1 MAAPGSHLSRISK
14 LFADRDATVP
24 DDALRHRSKH
34 SVTLVCG
41 TDIADSRTLQL
52 AVLTA
57 ARIAVRCFPGAVRVA
72 IPERL
77 HGAALK
83 IWPHTGQTFGS
94 ALAGVLGSDN
104 VHPEIPDAVATGN
117 AVLFGNAPAI
127 GGALRATFDGWIG
140 CAGPADTTMRMR
152 EREFC
157 SLAGI
162 LAGSLAI
169 SEIFMAFAGITLL
182 AGRRIVSLS
191 LWRPDLAAGDPEALG
206 VPAPIL
212 PQEAWLLGL
221 GHLGNAYL
229 WSLAT
234 LPYRQ
239 ARDVRLYLNDFDI
252 VEESNL
258 ETGVLFAK
266 GHEDEL
272 KTRVLSGWLEALG
285 FRTRLLERR
294 FDDAFRLQQDEPE
307 LAFCGFDTNPARRH
321 LATARFA
328 QVVESGLGGMAS
340 NFDTINLHTFPNE
353 RTAED
358 LWPDL
363 DPAELDKQRK
373 AREALARENAAY
385 GTLTDDECG
394 RVALAGKSIAV
405 PFVGVAASTLVVAE
419 SLRVLLGGPAYAQVK
434 LWLATPSTPM
444 CRYLGNYRPEQAAGL
459 KFVDSAKPDP
469 REL

>member
-1 MAAPGSHLSRISK
+1 MGALDPHLSRISK

-24 DDALRHRSKH
+24 DDALQRRSKH
-34 SVTLVCG
+34 TVTLVCG
-41 TDIADSRTLQL
+41 SDVAASRTLQL

-57 ARIAVRCFPGAVRVA
+57 ARIAVRCFPGAVRVVV
-72 IPERL
+72 PEQL

-83 IWPHTGQTFGS
+83 IWPHTGQTFGK
-94 ALAGVLGSDN
+94 ALTGLLGPDN
-104 VHPEIPDAVATGN
+104 VHPEITDAVATSN
-117 AVLFGNAPAI
+117 PVLFGNTPAI
-127 GGALRATFDGWIG
+127 KGALRATFDGWIA
-140 CAGPADTTMRMR
+140 CAGPAESTMRMS

-182 AGRRIVSLS
+182 AGRRTVSLS
-191 LWRPDLAAGDPEALG
+191 LWRPDLAVSDPEALG
-206 VPAPIL
+206 VPVCVL

-234 LPYRQ
+234 LPYKLI
-239 ARDVRLYLNDFDI
+239 RDVCLHLNDFDI

-258 ETGVLFAK
+258 ETGVIFEK

-285 FRTRLLERR
+285 FRTRLVERR
-294 FDDAFRLQQDEPE
+294 FDATFRLQQGEPE
-307 LAFCGFDTNPARRH
+307 LALCGFDTNPARRH

-373 AREALARENAAY
+373 RQEALARENAAY

-405 PFVGVAASTLVVAE
+405 PFVGVTASTLVVAE
-419 SLRVLLGGPAYAQVK
+419 SLRVLLGGPAYGQVK
-434 LWLATPSTPM
+434 LRLATPGTPM
-444 CRYLGNYRPEQAAGL
+444 CLYLGNYRPEQAAGL
-459 KFVDSAKPDP
+459 KFVEAA
-469 REL
+469 

>member
-1 MAAPGSHLSRISK
+1 MGALDPHLSRISK

-24 DDALRHRSKH
+24 DDALQRRSKH

-41 TDIADSRTLQL
+41 TDVAASRTLQL

-57 ARIAVRCFPGAVRVA
+57 ARIAMRCFPGAVRV
-72 IPERL
+72 IVPEQL
-77 HGAALK
+77 HGAAMK
-83 IWPHTGQTFGS
+83 IWPHAEQTFGN
-94 ALAGVLGSDN
+94 ALTALLGPDN
-104 VHPEIPDAVATGN
+104 VHPETTDAAAASN
-117 AVLFGNAPAI
+117 PVLFGNASTI
-127 GGALRATFDGWIG
+127 KGGLRATFDGWIA
-140 CAGPADTTMRMR
+140 CVGPAESTMRMS
-152 EREFC
+152 EREYC

-162 LAGSLAI
+162 LAGSLAL

-191 LWRPDLAAGDPEALG
+191 LWRPDLAVNAPEALG
-206 VPAPIL
+206 IPVSVL

-234 LPYRQ
+234 MPYKLTK
-239 ARDVRLYLNDFDI
+239 DVCLYLNDFDI
-252 VEESNL
+252 VETSNL
-258 ETGVLFAK
+258 ETGVIFEK

-272 KTRVLSGWLEALG
+272 KTRVLNDWLKGLG
-285 FRTRLLERR
+285 FQTRLLERK
-294 FDDAFRLQQDEPE
+294 FDDAFRLQQGEPE
-307 LAFCGFDTNPARRH
+307 LALCGFDSNRARRH

-340 NFDTINLHTFPNE
+340 NFDTIGLHTFPNE
-353 RTAED
+353 RPAED

-363 DPAELDKQRK
+363 DPAELDKQR
-373 AREALARENAAY
+373 RRQEAMARENAAY
-385 GTLTDDECG
+385 GMLADDECG

-405 PFVGVAASTLVVAE
+405 PFVGVTASALVVAE
-419 SLRVLLGGPAYAQVK
+419 SLRVLLGGPAYGQVK
-434 LWLATPSTPM
+434 LRLATPGTRM

-459 KFVDSAKPDP
+459 KFVEVA
-469 REL
+469 